1 METGI
6 PDRQDTTRSANP
18 ELSPRVRRAVIFLQ
32 RVSYWFAR
40 HWLALA
46 NSANLLALAGAVAIP
61 VIMAYGLS
69 WLADPMFASYHLVC
83 HQEPDRSFFILGH
96 QMAFCQRDTAIY
108 GTMALAGLT
117 VGAFR
122 DRISPLPWLWFLLAL
137 VPIGVDGLTQL
148 VGMRESIW
156 QLRLITG
163 AIFGAAVVWTAYPR
177 IDQFAAEILEVGRM
191 RERKR

>member
-1 METGI
+1 LETDFSRRTE
-6 PDRQDTTRSANP
+6 PLEPQRAN
-18 ELSPRVRRAVIFLQ
+18 LSPRVRRAVIIVQ

-46 NSANLLALAGAVAIP
+46 NSASLLALAGAAAIP
-61 VIMAYGLS
+61 VMMAYGLS
-69 WLADPMFASYHLVC
+69 WLADPLFASYHLIC
-83 HQEPDRSFFILGH
+83 HQLPERSFFILGH

-117 VGAFR
+117 VVAFR

-163 AIFGAAVVWTAYPR
+163 AIFGAAVVWAAYPR
-177 IDQFAAEILEVGRM
+177 IDQFAAEILEVERR
-191 RERKR
+191 RERKI